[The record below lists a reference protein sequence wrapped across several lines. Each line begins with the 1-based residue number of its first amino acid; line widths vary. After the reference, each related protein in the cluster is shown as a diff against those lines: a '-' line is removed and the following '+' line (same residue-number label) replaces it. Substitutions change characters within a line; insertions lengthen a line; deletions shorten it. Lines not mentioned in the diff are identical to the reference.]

1 MKIANFNKQNLP
13 SVRAEINTKLAELKA
28 LGLDIKMGNISFT
41 NSSFTA
47 KINCRLEGASD
58 PYAEEFNSSGMTY
71 KYKDAIGKAVTFLG
85 GTYTFKGFKPGSR
98 VTRAIIEKGSRMYR
112 VNFSSISDQL
122 I

>member
-28 LGLDIKMGNISFT
+28 LGLDIKMGNI
-41 NSSFTA
+41 SFTA

-98 VTRAIIEKGSRMYR
+98 VKRAIIEKGSKMYR